1 VGRAKIAE
9 IPKMLV
15 KRISETEE
23 WIWGRFQRISERKV
37 GIAEISSELVRR
49 ISKTE
54 SRFEEILD
62 D

>member
-1 VGRAKIAE
+1 VRRRSRFGADSRG
-9 IPKMLV
+9 LV
-15 KRISETEE
+15 KRIS
-23 WIWGRFQRISERKV
+23 GRKM

-49 ISKTE
+49 ISETE